1 MHPSLDSVCPGVGP
15 FSADFLSSIPCF
27 CHRSLLCWPELSLGV
42 EPPTGASRTEPT
54 LQLNGCGC
62 MKTLGPPLYLLG
74 VAPIRGQGQNPL
86 LVPDWV
92 VSSQDS
98 CYRAVT
104 TIGNKRHYHSCPEDG
119 ENSFSLE
126 LASGC
131 VFRVFSIRECQLC
144 RGRT

>member
-1 MHPSLDSVCPGVGP
+1 MLLPQ
-15 FSADFLSSIPCF
+15 
-27 CHRSLLCWPELSLGV
+27 RSLLCWPELSLEV
-42 EPPTGASRTEPT
+42 EPPTGASRAEPT

-62 MKTLGPPLYLLG
+62 MKTLGPPLHLLG

-86 LVPDWV
+86 LAPDWV

-104 TIGNKRHYHSCPEDG
+104 AIGNKRHYHSCPEDG
-119 ENSFSLE
+119 ESSFSLE

-131 VFRVFSIRECQLC
+131 FPGFLYKRMPTLSGKNMKISFMHLKRVPNLAVPLLEV
-144 RGRT
+144 